1 MKNKNAKF
9 LITII
14 FLAIIFLPSELHAQK
29 WKNSIKDVGKELTK
43 KTVKEIKPLTVDF
56 KVSDVHYNPLKSLNK
71 LTLTIDFNCENPN
84 PIGITFNRTEFDLL
98 VDDQLVSKFY
108 NEKKISI
115 PKNDKF
121 TFQEKAEISL
131 LDAGKTVFKS
141 ITKQNAV
148 YTIIGKYF
156 VDTPLGT
163 LSFTV
168 KLIEKQLNENTE

>member
-1 MKNKNAKF
+1 MVA
-9 LITII
+9 
-14 FLAIIFLPSELHAQK
+14 IFLPSELHAQK
-29 WKNSIKDVGKELTK
+29 WKKSLKKAGKQLTEK
-43 KTVKEIKPLTVDF
+43 AVQEIKPLTVDF
-56 KVSDVHYNPLKSLNK
+56 IVSDIHYNPLKSLNK
-71 LTLTIDFNCENPN
+71 LTLTIDFDCDNPN
-84 PIGITFNRTEFDLL
+84 PIGVTFNRTEFDLF

-148 YTIIGKYF
+148 YTITGKYF

-168 KLIEKQLNENTE
+168 KLIEKQLNENSE